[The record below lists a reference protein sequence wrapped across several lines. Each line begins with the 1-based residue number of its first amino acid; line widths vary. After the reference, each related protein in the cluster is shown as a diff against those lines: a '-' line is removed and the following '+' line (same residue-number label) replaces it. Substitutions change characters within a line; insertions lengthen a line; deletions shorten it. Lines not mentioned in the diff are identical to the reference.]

1 MRLAAALAA
10 ILLTGCAVQAPQPTD
25 PQPTGYSLHY
35 GESQRATIEACQEA
49 VEIVA
54 RKSGITPELAKR
66 MEIQEIAKRMYQ
78 KCLLDQGAAI

>member
-1 MRLAAALAA
+1 MRLAAAIAA
-10 ILLTGCAVQAPQPTD
+10 ILLTGCAVQASQPTG

-54 RKSGITPELAKR
+54 RKSGITPELAAT
-66 MEIQEIAKRMYQ
+66 QEVQEVAKRMYQ
-78 KCLLDQGAAI
+78 KCLLDSGAAI